1 MKRVSLYPHINAY
14 KTGMLDVDSIHTLY
28 WEESGNPEG
37 IPVVFF
43 HGGPGAGTVPENR
56 RFFDP
61 SSYRIVLFDQ
71 RGSGRSTP
79 LGETR
84 NNTTQLLLAD
94 IEVLR
99 QFLGIEKWVVFGG
112 SWGSTLALVYA
123 ETFPDRC
130 LALLLRGIFLS
141 RQQEIDWFLY
151 GMKAFFPENWASFSG
166 HLPVSERQDLLHNY
180 HQRLVNPDP
189 AIHMPAALAWSIY
202 EGSCSTLMPNASG
215 ISQFF
220 NDRFALG
227 LARMEAHYFVNN
239 SFLPENF
246 ILEHVDAVCGIPG
259 VIVQGRYD
267 MVCPLTTAADL
278 SKAWRR
284 AQFKVVADAG
294 HSASE
299 EGISAAL
306 VSATDDF
313 RDGGVV

>member
-1 MKRVSLYPHINAY
+1 MKRVSLYPHISTY

-71 RGSGRSTP
+71 RGSGRSRP

-99 QFLGIEKWVVFGG
+99 KFLGIERWVVFGG

-130 LALLLRGIFLS
+130 RALLLRGIFLC
-141 RQQEIDWFLY
+141 RQQEVDWFLY
-151 GMKAFFPENWASFSG
+151 GMKAFFPESWAAFSGFLCHSSIDCFISQSTLFLKTGSSLPSSTSFS
-166 HLPVSERQDLLHNY
+166 QTF
-180 HQRLVNPDP
+180 VN
-189 AIHMPAALAWSIY
+189 
-202 EGSCSTLMPNASG
+202 LMP
-215 ISQFF
+215 
-220 NDRFALG
+220 
-227 LARMEAHYFVNN
+227 
-239 SFLPENF
+239 FL
-246 ILEHVDAVCGIPG
+246 I
-259 VIVQGRYD
+259 
-267 MVCPLTTAADL
+267 
-278 SKAWRR
+278 K
-284 AQFKVVADAG
+284 
-294 HSASE
+294 
-299 EGISAAL
+299 
-306 VSATDDF
+306 
-313 RDGGVV
+313 

>member
-99 QFLGIEKWVVFGG
+99 QFLGIERWVVFGG

-130 LALLLRGIFLS
+130 LALLLRGIFLC
-141 RQQEIDWFLY
+141 RQQEVDWFLY

-239 SFLPENF
+239 SFLPE
-246 ILEHVDAVCGIPG
+246 ILFWSTWMQFAVFQ
-259 VIVQGRYD
+259 V
-267 MVCPLTTAADL
+267 
-278 SKAWRR
+278 
-284 AQFKVVADAG
+284 
-294 HSASE
+294 
-299 EGISAAL
+299 
-306 VSATDDF
+306 
-313 RDGGVV
+313 